1 MTNDL
6 STYQIERFIDSQ
18 IAEWQ
23 LAEAGYS
30 ALRNVCVKSLALDGM
45 TIKVQHNPAR
55 IVSTSANIDNHSIS
69 ARPCFLCDS
78 NRPDKQKSIE
88 WGRYNILV
96 NPYPIF
102 PRHLTIA
109 SKDHVAQTICG
120 RIGEMFALAKSLNG
134 YTIFYNGARCGA
146 SAPDHMHFQ
155 AGNSDFLP
163 LDKWIQEAGLTPILS
178 DSNVVLSE
186 VLSAPVK
193 FFIIDAI
200 DAVSA
205 DSAFCKL
212 IAGMPV
218 PEGETEPMMN
228 ILAYAT
234 PAGVRLVVIP
244 RKRHRPSFY
253 GCEDVGSMMISPGA
267 VDMAGVIIAPRQQDF
282 VNLHDDIVRKIYSEV
297 SLTNQDINKISSYVK
312 KHY

>member
-1 MTNDL
+1 MSTEL
-6 STYQIERFIDSQ
+6 STYQLERFIDSQ
-18 IAEWQ
+18 IAEWD
-23 LAEAGYS
+23 LADAGYS
-30 ALRNVCVKSLALDGM
+30 ALKNVRVKSLNLDGM
-45 TIKVQHNPAR
+45 LIKVQFNPAR
-55 IVSTSANIDNHSIS
+55 IVSTSAKIDNHSLS
-69 ARPCFLCDS
+69 SRPCFLCDS

-109 SKDHVAQTICG
+109 SKDHVAQTIYG

-212 IAGMPV
+212 RAGMPV
-218 PEGETEPMMN
+218 TEDDVEPMMN
-228 ILAYAT
+228 LLAYT
-234 PAGVRLVVIP
+234 IPLGIRLVVIP

-253 GCEDVGSMMISPGA
+253 GSDGKGTMMISPGA
-267 VDMAGVIIAPRQQDF
+267 VDMAGVLITPREQDF
-282 VNLHDDIVRKIYSEV
+282 ETIDDNIVRKIYSEV
-297 SLTNQDINKISSYVK
+297 SLNTQDINKISSYVK
-312 KHY
+312 KHF